1 MKKVWTVCY
10 QLPGRTKTKSF
21 DSFEEAKLFARRL
34 ISKHS
39 EIPEYLDDV
48 RDGRRKK
55 YRAAIAKKQYASFLR
70 SQNFTASRIP
80 AQTLQSFM
88 QMHCVGFTGT
98 ATNQC
103 FVSHWQTWLQG
114 SDY

>member
-1 MKKVWTVCY
+1 M
-10 QLPGRTKTKSF
+10 
-21 DSFEEAKLFARRL
+21 
-34 ISKHS
+34 
-39 EIPEYLDDV
+39 
-48 RDGRRKK
+48 
-55 YRAAIAKKQYASFLR
+55 R

-103 FVSHWQTWLQG
+103 FVSHWQTWL
-114 SDY
+114 